1 MPISSNLPGI
11 QPCPYTVYRFYD
23 FADHDSDIIQSSNA
37 PEFND
42 VRTYPVP
49 MTEELDSYLRAA
61 VRMLCV
67 VLSFVVVVVVV
78 VVVTTGLFAQLL
90 FASYIVF
97 LLTFF
102 CCLLSTVVC

>member
-78 VVVTTGLFAQLL
+78 VVVVLTT
-90 FASYIVF
+90 VV
-97 LLTFF
+97 
-102 CCLLSTVVC
+102 CLLSYSTVVC

>member
-78 VVVTTGLFAQLL
+78 TTGLFAQLL

-102 CCLLSTVVC
+102 CCLLNTVVC